1 THYCWRTSLIGYIS
15 PTLIDSSHFF
25 FFQAE
30 DGIRDFHVTGVQTC
44 ALPISLVVDRDWQTR
59 FLNSLEKRRS
69 IFFYDLGMQ
78 AADFLDLFPHRF
90 QASNQV
96 FGQMFAFAF
105 AHFD

>member
-1 THYCWRTSLIGYIS
+1 MRKHAAIGEERD
-15 PTLIDSSHFF
+15 LFH
-25 FFQAE
+25 QA
-30 DGIRDFHVTGVQTC
+30 
-44 ALPISLVVDRDWQTR
+44 LVVDRDWQAR
-59 FLNSLEKRRS
+59 FLKSLEKGGP